1 MITNRAMKQLI
12 LKIPNNLYSTIFK
25 YLQSN
30 FSSIQIIESDANDSN
45 VVAENE
51 TSYETMLAS
60 EKTLAKEWLSKEED
74 EAWKDL

>member
-1 MITNRAMKQLI
+1 MKQLI

>member
-1 MITNRAMKQLI
+1 MKQVT
-12 LKIPNNLYSTIFK
+12 LKIPNNLYRTFLK
-25 YLQSN
+25 FLQSN
-30 FSSIQIIESDANDSN
+30 FSSIQIIESSTGDSN
-45 VVAENE
+45 IVAENR